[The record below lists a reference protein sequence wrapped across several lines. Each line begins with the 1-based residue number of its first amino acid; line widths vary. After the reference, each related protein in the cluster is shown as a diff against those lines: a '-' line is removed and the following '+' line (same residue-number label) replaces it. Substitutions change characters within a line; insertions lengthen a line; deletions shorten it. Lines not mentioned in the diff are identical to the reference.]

1 MTVTV
6 PDDGLVVVSIVE
18 TGPDRISEMSRTT
31 VAVNTE
37 HLLAEISSGEH
48 FPRTIPSTGEIVFCV
63 RCSEL
68 GTE

>member
-1 MTVTV
+1 MVMV
-6 PDDGLVVVSIVE
+6 VDDEPVVVSIVE

-31 VAVNTE
+31 VANTE
-37 HLLAEISSGEH
+37 HLLVEISAGKH
-48 FPRTIPSTGEIVFCV
+48 FPRTIPSTGKIVFCV